1 MSEKSNR
8 KDKDAEFSELFEQI
22 NLLKNKL
29 NGKYTK
35 NGRDVRKGELWNN
48 NRLRRE
54 IKDVITTPKFKSL
67 KIPAERLEGL
77 TNAQNTRHEIKA
89 MIDDIE
95 FWANQE
101 AENYEKERKQKEDE
115 KNEAVSKA
123 EEKVKKQAEEDKA
136 EAVSKAREEERK
148 DKNEKVAQIK
158 HKYNKEEKP
167 PVPHADAETLT
178 ENEVLRAKLEP
189 STLDNLEKMLSQA
202 RGLKLLSKLPLSEIN
217 KLTPEIQMAVLNF
230 RQLED
235 KAKAKKWITPKK
247 KINRIPTLS
256 EKLKIPSAMLIR
268 ETSRYRQ

>member
-22 NLLKNKL
+22 TLLKNTL
-29 NGKYTK
+29 SGKYTK
-35 NGRDVRKGELWNN
+35 NGRGVRKGELWNTT
-48 NRLRRE
+48 RLRKE
-54 IKDVITTPKFKSL
+54 IKDIINTPEFKSL
-67 KIPAERLEGL
+67 KIPADKLQGL
-77 TNAQNTRHEIKA
+77 TNPQNDRNEIKTK
-89 MIDDIE
+89 IDAIE
-95 FWANQE
+95 SWFNEE
-101 AENYEKERKQKEDE
+101 AENYEKERKEKEDE
-115 KNEAVSKA
+115 KKEAVSKA

-167 PVPHADAETLT
+167 PVPHADAETET
-178 ENEVLRAKLEP
+178 EP

-256 EKLKIPSAMLIR
+256 EKLKMPSAMLIR
-268 ETSRYRQ
+268 ETSKFRQ